1 MNLAPKSGETREFEH
16 MKQLEASIRTFNLDQ
31 VKVSLARLGI
41 TRLQVS
47 EAQRPTPGADGAAGF
62 LPRIRVRVTVPD
74 AVADQA
80 AELLAGA
87 S

>member
-1 MNLAPKSGETREFEH
+1 MTAAGLTGED
-16 MKQLEASIRTFNLDQ
+16 MKQLEASIRTFNLDR
-31 VKVSLARLGI
+31 VKVSLTRLGV
-41 TRLQVS
+41 TRLEVS
-47 EAQRPTPGADGAAGF
+47 EAQRPTTGAGGATAF

-80 AELLAGA
+80 AGLLAGA

>member
-1 MNLAPKSGETREFEH
+1 
-16 MKQLEASIRTFNLDQ
+16 MKQLEASIRTFNLDR
-31 VKVSLARLGI
+31 VKVSLTRLGV

-47 EAQRPTPGADGAAGF
+47 EAHRPTMGADGAAAF

-74 AVADQA
+74 AVADEA

>member
-1 MNLAPKSGETREFEH
+1 MMGER
-16 MKQLEASIRTFNLDQ
+16 MKQLEASIRTFNLDR
-31 VKVSLARLGI
+31 VKVSLTRLGV

-47 EAQRPTPGADGAAGF
+47 EAQRPTTGSDGAAAF
-62 LPRIRVRVTVPD
+62 LPRIRVRVAVPD
-74 AVADQA
+74 PVADQA

>member
-1 MNLAPKSGETREFEH
+1 MMGER
-16 MKQLEASIRTFNLDQ
+16 MKQLEASIRTFNLDR
-31 VKVSLARLGI
+31 VKVSLTRLGV

-47 EAQRPTPGADGAAGF
+47 EAQRPTMGADGAAAF
-62 LPRIRVRVTVPD
+62 IPRIKVRVTVPD